1 MPNELLKRMNGS
13 YFAGFD
19 DGQRLGQQQILDFAT
34 VYLAR
39 KGWSGKELVDF
50 FNGCADVSDKFSKAF
65 NPSMEQDVYQE
76 RLDAELEAAYESE
89 TEFVPFAKRYP
100 PVKNMGY
107 DRAVKEERHPA
118 AKKRGK
124 RR

>member
-1 MPNELLKRMNGS
+1 MNGS

-39 KGWSGKELVDF
+39 RGWSGKEVVEF
-50 FNGCADVSDKFSKAF
+50 FNACGDIAEEFSAAF
-65 NPSMEQDVYQE
+65 NPSQEQDIYQE
-76 RLDAELEAAYESE
+76 RLDEALKAGYEGE
-89 TEFVPFAKRYP
+89 IDFMPFAKRYP
-100 PVKNMGY
+100 PVKNLGY
-107 DRAVKEERHPA
+107 DRPIKEERHPA

-124 RR
+124 HR